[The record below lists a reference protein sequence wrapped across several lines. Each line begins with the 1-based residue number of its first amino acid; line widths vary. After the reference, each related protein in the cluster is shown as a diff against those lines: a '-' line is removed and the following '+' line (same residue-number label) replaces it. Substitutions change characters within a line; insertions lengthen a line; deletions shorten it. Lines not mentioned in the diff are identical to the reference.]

1 MHTFIWRITNWQWIE
16 WNFTVLPYAA
26 VQNSNLDINSALD
39 FAGILFFCSFVFARC
54 LTLTCQLKTHFL
66 LITFPAK
73 ACFSW
78 QINKTVLKNNILL
91 KLPIRSSKENSCFEI
106 YVLFMECPL
115 EIRPGSCSCW
125 EVRCSV

>member
-1 MHTFIWRITNWQWIE
+1 M
-16 WNFTVLPYAA
+16 LPYAA

-91 KLPIRSSKENSCFEI
+91 KLPIRSSKRIHALKYMFYLWNVRWKSGQEVAAAEKSD
-106 YVLFMECPL
+106 VLFNF
-115 EIRPGSCSCW
+115 
-125 EVRCSV
+125 